1 MTRSVNTIR
10 AKVRHPHSAHLLRP
24 LAVASLLSLG
34 ASGAAWAAGECRVTP
49 TGAGLADG
57 SNWANAATL
66 KGALALP
73 GCSELWL
80 KQGTY
85 IPVSA
90 QEWTDAGAGPSPA
103 AAQKALRSTFFAV
116 PRPLKLYGGF
126 AGTETVLGN
135 RASVDATL
143 TILSGEIGKTTAVPT
158 RFFLPGDTQANYDF
172 AGTPQDNSFRIMVI
186 GQDAAGIPTPGAFT
200 TSTMVIDGVTFEG
213 SHGDSIKEG
222 ALTCFAVNQQC
233 GLTLNN
239 AVIRNNTAQGASA
252 GLQLNYNDGTTGV
265 TDVLVTKSLFTDNWV
280 RSGGYGGAIGPTQ
293 EATATTEPVK
303 LVVQDSTFK
312 GNYAYYGGGAIGMT
326 AQHGALT
333 IERSEFIQN
342 QAAKAGAGA
351 VHVECRLVTQNV
363 PCNTEIKSSY
373 FAENSSLA
381 GARGGAVH
389 FSAGTHTV
397 TDSTFFKNSAPRAGF
412 SMFPAGA
419 ITAGT
424 NYSYDNQLNSHLK
437 VLNSTFDGNFSERGA
452 GAILLLMNRGDTV
465 ELNHSTFANNENLVE
480 PRQTTSV
487 GGGLIQIYSN
497 LDYGQT
503 ATIEI
508 NNSIAWDNKPTDR
521 PLITLSPGE
530 TGNYPAMAQLTIDNS
545 VLPVTCNRLAAPVNL
560 YPLGPIDYWFG
571 DLDPNY
577 SDPAEDPR
585 TGIVTCPTMVNGDPK
600 LQPLAVNPKTAL
612 ASGAQRSLLKA
623 GVLDKP
629 LPTMLLGNGSS
640 AFNTAV
646 ASAATTDQRGVARPQ
661 GAAPDMGAVEMR
673 YAALDVA
680 VTGNGQVTA
689 TGAAPASGTINSC
702 DASANVATCAANY
715 YVESAPSVQ
724 VALTATPA
732 AGYSL
737 VSWSGACASAG
748 NATTANVT
756 VAQATSCQA
765 SFAPTATAVLQAS
778 ATAGLGGTVS
788 PATQNAVAGD
798 KVSFVLTPDT
808 GYEVV
813 TTAVG
818 GSCAAGSWS
827 GNTYTTGAV
836 TQTCDVSFT
845 FKKSGSTNPDGPGTG
860 PGRSI
865 PEPVPA
871 IAPVGVV
878 LLSGLVGLAG
888 LLQRRRRQRIG
899 SEVK

>member
-10 AKVRHPHSAHLLRP
+10 AKVRHPRSAQLLRP

-85 IPVSA
+85 TPVSA
-90 QEWTDAGAGPSPA
+90 QEWTDAGAGSSIT
-103 AAQKALRSTFFAV
+103 AAQKALQGTFFAV

-143 TILSGEIGKTTAVPT
+143 TILSGEIGKTTAMPT
-158 RFFLPGDTQANYDF
+158 RFFPPGDTQAQFDF
-172 AGTPQDNSFRIMVI
+172 AGTPEDNSFRIMVI
-186 GQDAAGIPTPGAFT
+186 GQDTAGNPTPGAFT
-200 TSTMVIDGVTFEG
+200 SGTMVIDGVTFER
-213 SHGDSIKEG
+213 SHSKYFTEG

-239 AVIRNNTAQGASA
+239 AVIRNNTAEGGSA

-265 TDVLVTKSLFTDNWV
+265 TDVLVTKSLFIDNWV

-351 VHVECRLVTQNV
+351 VHVECRLVTLHV
-363 PCNTEIKSSY
+363 PCNTEIKSSD
-373 FAENSSLA
+373 FTENSSLA

-397 TDSTFFKNSAPRAGF
+397 TDSTFFQNSAPRAGF
-412 SMFPAGA
+412 SKFPAGA
-419 ITAGT
+419 ISAGDG
-424 NYSYDNQLNSHLK
+424 YANQLKSQLK
-437 VLNSTFDGNFSERGA
+437 VLNSTFDGNFSEKGA
-452 GAILLLMNRGDTV
+452 GAILLLMSPGDTV
-465 ELNHSTFANNENLVE
+465 ELNHNTFANNENRVGPGQSL
-480 PRQTTSV
+480 SM
-487 GGGLIQIYSN
+487 GGGFMQIRSDFGN
-497 LDYGQT
+497 PGE
-503 ATIEI
+503 ASIEI
-508 NNSIAWDNKPTDR
+508 NNSIVWNNQPADR
-521 PLITLSPGE
+521 PLISMFAGDAMRAGAMATLSV
-530 TGNYPAMAQLTIDNS
+530 NNS
-545 VLPVTCNRLAAPVNL
+545 VLPVTCNRLAARVNRHS
-560 YPLGPIDYWFG
+560 PGTSEFWFG
-571 DLDPNY
+571 DRDSENY
-577 SDPAEDPR
+577 PDPADDLNAS
-585 TGIVTCPTMVNGDPK
+585 IVTCPTMVNGDPK
-600 LQPLAVNPKTAL
+600 LQARAVNPKTAL

-623 GVLDKP
+623 GALDTP

-646 ASAATTDQRGVARPQ
+646 VSAATTDQRGVARPQ

-689 TGAAPASGTINSC
+689 TGAAPASGIINSC
-702 DASANVATCAANY
+702 DASANAATCAANY

-748 NATTANVT
+748 SATTANVT

-813 TTAVG
+813 TTTVG
-818 GSCAAGSWS
+818 GSCPAGSWS

-836 TQTCDVSFT
+836 SQTCDVSFS

-860 PGRSI
+860 PGRAI

-899 SEVK
+899 NEMK